1 VLALTGL
8 VKSFGSR
15 RVLDGLDL
23 QIAAGE
29 SVALLGANGSG
40 KTTTLRCTV
49 GLARPDA
56 GNIAVAGVSLLR
68 DPIGAR
74 RHVSYLPQ
82 RSVFPATMTVREA
95 LSTVARLRGRCSAEV
110 DREIE
115 SCALTHLA
123 DSEVGCLSG
132 GERQRLAMAV
142 AFLPAVSLY
151 LFDEPSANLDPSA
164 SRILFARARQLK
176 REGRTLLFTTHVP
189 ADVRHLATRV
199 VFLRDGKIQSDA
211 SGEFELRRYERM
223 LERDLF
229 GDSHEDVHSGDRRD
243 DRIVVDRRLQ
253 RAGPIAGA
261 GTAGSN

>member
-1 VLALTGL
+1 VLALSGL
-8 VKSFGSR
+8 AKSFGHR
-15 RVLDGLDL
+15 RVLDGLSL
-23 QIAAGE
+23 EIAGGD

-40 KTTTLRCTV
+40 KTTTLRCIV

-56 GNIAVAGVSLLR
+56 GRIEIAGIDLSR

-74 RHVSYLPQ
+74 KRMSYLPQ
-82 RSVFPATMTVREA
+82 RSAFPPTMTVRET
-95 LSTVARLRGRCSAEV
+95 LSAVAQLRGASSSAVE
-110 DREIE
+110 REIE
-115 SCALTHLA
+115 RCALTKLA
-123 DSEVGCLSG
+123 ACEVEHLSG

-164 SRILFARARQLK
+164 SRILFERARELK

-189 ADVRHLATRV
+189 ADVRHLATRAV
-199 VFLRDGKIQSDA
+199 YLRNGRIEAEA

-229 GDSHEDVHSGDRRD
+229 GEDDAEAHAGDRPD
-243 DRIVVDRRLQ
+243 DRGVVNRRMQ
-253 RAGPIAGA
+253 RS
-261 GTAGSN
+261 GTCA